1 MFEHPKISGKNLAS
15 IWTGEA
21 HRTSTALSNTEV
33 DTQHVIAELDR
44 RPRRLDF
51 VFTAVLFVMT

>member
-1 MFEHPKISGKNLAS
+1 MFEQSKISGKNLSS

-21 HRTSTALSNTEV
+21 DGPSSALSNIEI

-51 VFTAVLFVMT
+51 VFTAVLCVMT